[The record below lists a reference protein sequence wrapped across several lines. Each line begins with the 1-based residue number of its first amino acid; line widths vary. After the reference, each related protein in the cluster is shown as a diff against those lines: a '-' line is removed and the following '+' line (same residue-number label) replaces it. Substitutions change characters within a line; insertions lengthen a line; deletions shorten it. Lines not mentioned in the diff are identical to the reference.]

1 MNTILYFTA
10 EWCNPC
16 KKVKP
21 LVEEI
26 NREHADARF
35 FMIDVDIEM
44 DMAKDFGVQSIPT
57 FVVINDNKE
66 VYRTTGAQ
74 TMQQLKEMVN
84 YGE

>member
-26 NREHADARF
+26 NREYVDARF
-35 FMIDVDIEM
+35 FMIDVDVEM
-44 DMAKDFGVQSIPT
+44 EMASDFGVQSIPT
-57 FVVINDNKE
+57 FVVMNDNKE
-66 VYRTTGAQ
+66 VYRATGAQ